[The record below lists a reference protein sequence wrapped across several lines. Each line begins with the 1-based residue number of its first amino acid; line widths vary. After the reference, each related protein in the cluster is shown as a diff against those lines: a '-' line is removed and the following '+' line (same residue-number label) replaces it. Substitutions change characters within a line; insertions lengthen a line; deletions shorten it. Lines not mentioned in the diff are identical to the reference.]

1 MLSNGKGSSTE
12 RRIKLDQACA
22 KATDKLVES
31 AINRS
36 HKEFDYWCRVLEIL
50 WKNPDLLWVDS
61 KNDFLIQD
69 IDKPDIYDSAVVVI
83 LYNSLE

>member
-1 MLSNGKGSSTE
+1 MFSNGKGSEAE
-12 RRIKLDQACA
+12 RRIKLDKAYE

-36 HKEFDYWCRVLEIL
+36 HKEFDYWRRVLEIL
-50 WKNPDLLWVDS
+50 WKDPDLLWIKS
-61 KNDFLIQD
+61 EKDFLIQD
-69 IDKPDIYDSAVVVI
+69 IDRPDSFDSALIVI